1 MKPKLIPR
9 HYKGNPINTNP
20 LPKMP
25 VNNNPVPGKKDDK
38 KKLIEIDQRVAGN
51 IPPPAYPIDPRGSGK
66 GYYMIKRNEQINI
79 KKN

>member
-9 HYKGNPINTNP
+9 HSKGSPINTNP
-20 LPKMP
+20 LPRMP
-25 VNNNPVPGKKDDK
+25 VNNNPVPGKKEDK
-38 KKLIEIDQRVAGN
+38 NKLIEIDKRVAGN
-51 IPPPAYPIDPRGSGK
+51 IPPPANPIIPRGSGK